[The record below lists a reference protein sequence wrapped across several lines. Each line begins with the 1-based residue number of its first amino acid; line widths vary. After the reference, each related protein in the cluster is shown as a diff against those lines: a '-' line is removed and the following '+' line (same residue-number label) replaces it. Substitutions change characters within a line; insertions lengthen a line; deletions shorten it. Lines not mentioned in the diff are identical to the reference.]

1 MQHALN
7 YIAGLLSGGRENAFS
22 FPWHTLR
29 YQHTTAVRAKLAET
43 YKAATVN
50 KMLAALCRVLKESWR
65 LGQISAEE
73 YHRAVDLPSVRSQT
87 LPKGRS
93 VKDTELTRL
102 LDACEVDISPTGR
115 RDAVMLA
122 VLYAAGLR
130 RSELVKLDLKD
141 YNLEVGSLLI
151 RDGKGGKKDRMC
163 YLSGGA
169 AEALADWLTVRGV
182 EAGPLF
188 LPISKAS
195 NLMQRR
201 LTTQAVLYILGER
214 VKESG
219 IAECSPHD
227 FRRSFISDLLD
238 AGADIATVQKLAGHA
253 NVTTTAR
260 YDRLVCSKCPTDR
273 E

>member
-1 MQHALN
+1 MQQALN
-7 YIAGLLSGGRENAFS
+7 YIAGLLSAGRENAFT

-29 YQHTTAVRAKLAET
+29 YQHTTAVRATLAET

-50 KMLAALCRVLKESWR
+50 KMLAALRRVLKESWR

-73 YHRAVDLPSVRSQT
+73 YHRAVDIQT
-87 LPKGRS
+87 VSGKSLPKGRS
-93 VKDTELTRL
+93 VDGTELTLL
-102 LDACEVDISPTGR
+102 LDACEVDTSPTGR
-115 RDAVMLA
+115 RDAAMLA

-130 RSELVKLDLKD
+130 RSELVKLDMKD
-141 YNLEVGSLLI
+141 YNLEAGSLLI
-151 RDGKGGKKDRMC
+151 RDGKGGKDRIC

-182 EAGPLF
+182 EPGPLF

-219 IAECSPHD
+219 IVECSPHD
-227 FRRSFISDLLD
+227 FC
-238 AGADIATVQKLAGHA
+238 TVHRHQHQ
-253 NVTTTAR
+253 
-260 YDRLVCSKCPTDR
+260 S
-273 E
+273 